1 MRIAAACLALLVGVA
16 LASCGGDDAK
26 PKPKPV
32 AGGPPVRIGTKNFT
46 ESEILGELYRQA
58 LEAKGFR
65 VELRSSVGPT
75 ELIDRALRGGLLDMY
90 PEYVGILL
98 SVIDDVQ
105 KPPASAEA
113 AYRLAKAKEE
123 RRGFTLLDQTSL
135 SDENALAVTASFARR
150 HRLRSIAD
158 LEGLRP
164 APRLVAAPEF
174 KNRID
179 GMIGLRR
186 LYGLTSLKLQPLA
199 PGEQYH
205 ALDGGTTDVA
215 AVFTTDPPL
224 ASGRYALLRD
234 TKGVFAKQHVAPVIS
249 EKVLSEHGPSLA
261 TALNAVSAL
270 LTTPVMR
277 VLNGQVGGAGG
288 RTPRQVADEFLREH
302 GLK

>member
-1 MRIAAACLALLVGVA
+1 MRAVAATSFALSIGVA
-16 LASCGGDDAK
+16 LGSCGGGD
-26 PKPKPV
+26 PKPMPDVQPV
-32 AGGPPVRIGTKNFT
+32 HIGTKNFT

-58 LEAKGFR
+58 LQAKGFR
-65 VELRSSVGPT
+65 VELRSSVGST

-98 SVIDDVQ
+98 SVIDKVD
-105 KPPASAEA
+105 KPPATAEA

-123 RRGFTLLDQTSL
+123 RRGYTLLDQTSL
-135 SDENALAVTASFARR
+135 SDENALAARTSFARR

-158 LEGLRP
+158 LKRLRP
-164 APRLVAAPEF
+164 SPRLAAAPEF
-174 KNRID
+174 MNRFE

-186 LYGLTSLKLQPLA
+186 LYGLTSLKMRPLI

-205 ALDGGTTDVA
+205 ALDAGTTDVA

-224 ASGRYALLRD
+224 ASRRYMLLRD
-234 TKGVFAKQHVAPVIS
+234 PKGVFAKQHVAPIIGK
-249 EKVLSEHGPSLA
+249 KVLIAHGPSLA

-277 VLNGQVGGAGG
+277 MLNGKVGGAGR

-302 GLK
+302 DLK

>member
-1 MRIAAACLALLVGVA
+1 MRIAAACLALLVGIA
-16 LASCGGDDAK
+16 LASCGGDPK
-26 PKPKPV
+26 PKPQPV

-98 SVIDDVQ
+98 SVIDKVD
-105 KPPASAEA
+105 KPPATAEA

-123 RRGFTLLDQTSL
+123 RRGFTLLEQTSL
-135 SDENALAVTASFARR
+135 SDENALVVSTSFARR
-150 HRLRSIAD
+150 HRVRSIAN
-158 LEGLRP
+158 LKGLRP

-174 KNRID
+174 KSRFE

-186 LYGLTSLKLQPLA
+186 LYGLTSLKLQPLI

-224 ASGRYALLRD
+224 ASGRYTLLRD
-234 TKGVFAKQHVAPVIS
+234 PKGLFAKQHVAPVIS
-249 EKVLSEHGPSLA
+249 KKVLSADGPSLA

-270 LTTPVMR
+270 LTTPMMR
-277 VLNGQVGGAGG
+277 VLNGKVGGAGG
-288 RTPRQVADEFLREH
+288 LTPRQVADEFLREH

>member
-1 MRIAAACLALLVGVA
+1 VA
-16 LASCGGDDAK
+16 LASCGGD
-26 PKPKPV
+26 PKPKPQ
-32 AGGPPVRIGTKNFT
+32 AGGQSVLIGTKNFT

-58 LEAKGFR
+58 LEAKGVR

-75 ELIDRALRGGLLDMY
+75 ELTNRALRSGLLDMY

-98 SVIDDVQ
+98 SVIDEVD
-105 KPPASAEA
+105 KPPATAEA

-135 SDENALAVTASFARR
+135 SDENALAVGTSFARR
-150 HRLRSIAD
+150 HRLRSIGD
-158 LEGLRP
+158 LAGLRP
-164 APRLVAAPEF
+164 SPRLVAAPEF
-174 KNRID
+174 KNRFE
-179 GMIGLRR
+179 GLIGLRR
-186 LYGLTSLKLQPLA
+186 LYGLTSLKMMPLT

-205 ALDGGTTDVA
+205 ALDRGTTDVA

-224 ASGRYALLRD
+224 ASGRYTLLRD
-234 TKGVFAKQHVAPVIS
+234 PKGVFAKQHVAPVIS
-249 EKVLSEHGPSLA
+249 KQALIAHGPSLA

-277 VLNGQVGGAGG
+277 VLNGEVGGAGG

>member
-1 MRIAAACLALLVGVA
+1 MRIAAACLALLVGIA
-16 LASCGGDDAK
+16 LASCGGD

-32 AGGPPVRIGTKNFT
+32 AGGPPLRIGTKNFT

-58 LEAKGFR
+58 LQAKGFR
-65 VELRSSVGPT
+65 VELRSSVGST
-75 ELIDRALRGGLLDMY
+75 ELIDRALRGGLLDLY

-98 SVIDDVQ
+98 SVIDKVD
-105 KPPASAEA
+105 KPPATAEA

-135 SDENALAVTASFARR
+135 SDENALAVGTSFARR
-150 HRLRSIAD
+150 HHVRSIAD
-158 LEGLRP
+158 LKGLRP
-164 APRLVAAPEF
+164 VPRLVAAPEF
-174 KNRID
+174 MNRFE

-186 LYGLTSLKLQPLA
+186 LYGLTSLRLQPLT

-224 ASGRYALLRD
+224 ASGRYTLLRD
-234 TKGVFAKQHVAPVIS
+234 PKGLFAKQHVAPVVS
-249 EKVLSEHGPSLA
+249 KKVLSAHGPSLA

-270 LTTPVMR
+270 LTTPMMR
-277 VLNGQVGGAGG
+277 LLNGKVGGAGG

>member
-1 MRIAAACLALLVGVA
+1 MRAVAAMPFALSIGVA
-16 LASCGGDDAK
+16 LASCGGGD
-26 PKPKPV
+26 PKPMPD
-32 AGGPPVRIGTKNFT
+32 AQPVRIGTKNFT

-58 LEAKGFR
+58 LQAKGFR
-65 VELRSSVGPT
+65 VELRSSVGST
-75 ELIDRALRGGLLDMY
+75 ELIDRALRGGVLDMY

-98 SVIDDVQ
+98 SVIDKVD
-105 KPPASAEA
+105 KPPATAEA

-123 RRGFTLLDQTSL
+123 RRGYTLLDQTSL
-135 SDENALAVTASFARR
+135 SDENALAARTSFARR
-150 HRLRSIAD
+150 KRLRPS
-158 LEGLRP
+158 
-164 APRLVAAPEF
+164 PRLAAAPEF
-174 KNRID
+174 MNRFE

-186 LYGLTSLKLQPLA
+186 LYGLTSLKMRPLI

-224 ASGRYALLRD
+224 ASRRYMLLRD
-234 TKGVFAKQHVAPVIS
+234 PKGVFAKQHVAPIIGK
-249 EKVLSEHGPSLA
+249 KVLIAHGPSLA

-277 VLNGQVGGAGG
+277 MLNGKVGGTGR

-302 GLK
+302 DLK